1 LTGLD
6 RGDEPMSRAW
16 IALAVLLAACQ
27 STNPSG
33 LSKDKAIA
41 LLEQQGYTDVTIGPD
56 PSGWKGYALMGGYK
70 TNVLIDNRGVVEV
83 LPPD

>member
-1 LTGLD
+1 
-6 RGDEPMSRAW
+6 MSRAW

-56 PSGWKGYALMGGYK
+56 PSGWEGLCANGRL
-70 TNVLIDNRGVVEV
+70 
-83 LPPD
+83 

>member
-1 LTGLD
+1 MTGLD

-56 PSGWKGYALMGGYK
+56 PSGWKGYALMFGYK
-70 TNVLIDNRGVVEV
+70 TNVRIDARGVVEV

>member
-1 LTGLD
+1 
-6 RGDEPMSRAW
+6 MSRAW

-41 LLEQQGYTDVTIGPD
+41 LLEQQGYTDITIGPD

-70 TNVLIDNRGVVEV
+70 TNVLIDNRGIVEV